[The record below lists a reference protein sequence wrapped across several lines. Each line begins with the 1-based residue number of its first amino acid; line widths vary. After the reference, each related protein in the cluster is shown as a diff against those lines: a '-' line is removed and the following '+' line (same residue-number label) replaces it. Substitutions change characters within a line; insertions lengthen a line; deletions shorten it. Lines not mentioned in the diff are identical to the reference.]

1 MITCTAKANSV
12 NAIYQANSDPRLK
25 MFAAQ
30 IRPRAEKCRRRATN
44 GIGNIKRRVVSLVA
58 VRQLSGTLRAKHRR
72 GGRTIGRLS
81 FCVSH
86 HRSRIDVRASLAVRR
101 HRCRRGSSGYWFV
114 FGRQVVCVLGCRHP
128 TPSVRSAQIVQPR
141 YTAETILGIKNEE
154 SHVVVRELGFANAA
168 IAVVGIG
175 SIIIPAWVTAGA
187 LAGGIFYG
195 LAGVNH
201 ALRPHRNRLEVMAMI
216 SDLFVAVVLL
226 GALAAN
232 WLVLA

>member
-1 MITCTAKANSV
+1 MYPIIVAALMFVLPLLSV
-12 NAIYQANSDPRLK
+12 VIDVGVGHQATGSY
-25 MFAAQ
+25 
-30 IRPRAEKCRRRATN
+30 
-44 GIGNIKRRVVSLVA
+44 LVA
-58 VRQLSGTLRAKHRR
+58 K
-72 GGRTIGRLS
+72 
-81 FCVSH
+81 
-86 HRSRIDVRASLAVRR
+86 
-101 HRCRRGSSGYWFV
+101 WFV
-114 FGRQVVCVLGCRHP
+114 FWAVGIRLLLSGLR
-128 TPSVRSAQIVQPR
+128 QIVQPR